1 MEVKILQ
8 NANFEKIVDTYG
20 DMVYRIAL
28 THIMDKSS
36 AEDIFQEAFLRLV
49 KNIGRIKDEEHLKF
63 WLIRT
68 TINLS
73 KNANSRLRT
82 TAADTDRAAETGDD
96 FSESDLRII
105 IGDLPQ
111 KFREVMILCCLEGYT
126 ADEAARILGKPS
138 GTIKSRL
145 FKARQLLKKEM
156 E

>member
-1 MEVKILQ
+1 MQ
-8 NANFEKIVDTYG
+8 NADFEKIVEIYG

-28 THIMDKSS
+28 THILNKSS

-73 KNANSRLRT
+73 KNANSRQRI
-82 TAADTDRAAETGDD
+82 TAADTDGTVETGDD
-96 FSESDLRII
+96 FSQSDLRII
-105 IGDLPQ
+105 IGGLPQ
-111 KFREVMILCCLEGYT
+111 KFREVIILCCLEGYT
-126 ADEAARILGKPS
+126 ADEAAKILGKPS

-145 FKARQLLKKEM
+145 YKARQLLKKEM

>member
-1 MEVKILQ
+1 MQ
-8 NANFEKIVDTYG
+8 NADFEKIVETYG

-28 THIMDKSS
+28 THILNKSL

-73 KNANSRLRT
+73 KNANSRQRT
-82 TAADTDRAAETGDD
+82 TAADTDDTAETGDD
-96 FSESDLRII
+96 FSQSDLRII

-111 KFREVMILCCLEGYT
+111 KFREVIILCCLEGYT
-126 ADEAARILGKPS
+126 ADEAAKILGKPS

-145 FKARQLLKKEM
+145 YKARQLLKKEM

>member
-1 MEVKILQ
+1 MQ
-8 NANFEKIVDTYG
+8 NADFEKIVETYG

-28 THIMDKSS
+28 THILNKSS
-36 AEDIFQEAFLRLV
+36 AEDIFQEAFLRLA

-73 KNANSRLRT
+73 KNANSRQRI
-82 TAADTDRAAETGDD
+82 TAADTDDTSETGDD
-96 FSESDLRII
+96 FSQSDLRII
-105 IGDLPQ
+105 IGGLPQ
-111 KFREVMILCCLEGYT
+111 KFREVIILCCLEGYT
-126 ADEAARILGKPS
+126 ADEAAKILGKPS

-145 FKARQLLKKEM
+145 YKARQLLKKEM

>member
-1 MEVKILQ
+1 MQ
-8 NANFEKIVDTYG
+8 NADFEKIVEIYG

-28 THIMDKSS
+28 THILNKSS

-73 KNANSRLRT
+73 KNANSRQRI
-82 TAADTDRAAETGDD
+82 TAADTDDTAETGDD
-96 FSESDLRII
+96 FSQSDLRII
-105 IGDLPQ
+105 IGGLPQ
-111 KFREVMILCCLEGYT
+111 KFREVIILCCLEGYT
-126 ADEAARILGKPS
+126 ADEAAKILGKPS

-145 FKARQLLKKEM
+145 YKARQLLKKEM

>member
-1 MEVKILQ
+1 MQ
-8 NANFEKIVDTYG
+8 NADFEKIVETYG

-28 THIMDKSS
+28 THILNKSS

-73 KNANSRLRT
+73 KNANSRQRI
-82 TAADTDRAAETGDD
+82 TAADTDDTAETGDD
-96 FSESDLRII
+96 FSQSDLRII
-105 IGDLPQ
+105 IGGLPQ
-111 KFREVMILCCLEGYT
+111 KFREVIILCCLEGYT
-126 ADEAARILGKPS
+126 ADEAAKILGKPS

-145 FKARQLLKKEM
+145 YKARQLLKKEM

>member
-1 MEVKILQ
+1 MQ
-8 NANFEKIVDTYG
+8 DPNFEEIVEAYG

-73 KNANSRLRT
+73 KNANSRLRS

-126 ADEAARILGKPS
+126 ADEAAKILGKPS

>member
-1 MEVKILQ
+1 MKILQ
-8 NANFEKIVDTYG
+8 NADFEKIVETYG

-28 THIMDKSS
+28 THILNKSS

-73 KNANSRLRT
+73 KNANSRQRI
-82 TAADTDRAAETGDD
+82 TAADTDDTAETGDD
-96 FSESDLRII
+96 FSQSDLRII
-105 IGDLPQ
+105 IGGLPQ
-111 KFREVMILCCLEGYT
+111 KFREVIILCCLEGYT
-126 ADEAARILGKPS
+126 ADEAAKILGKPS

-145 FKARQLLKKEM
+145 YKARQLLKKEM

>member
-1 MEVKILQ
+1 MQ
-8 NANFEKIVDTYG
+8 NADFEKIVEIYG

-28 THIMDKSS
+28 THILNKSS

-73 KNANSRLRT
+73 KNANSRQRI
-82 TAADTDRAAETGDD
+82 TAADTDDTSETGDD
-96 FSESDLRII
+96 FSQSDLRII
-105 IGDLPQ
+105 IGGLPQ
-111 KFREVMILCCLEGYT
+111 KFREVIILCCLEGYT
-126 ADEAARILGKPS
+126 ADEAAKILGKPS

-145 FKARQLLKKEM
+145 YKARQLLKKEM

>member
-1 MEVKILQ
+1 MQ
-8 NANFEKIVDTYG
+8 NADFEKIVEIYG

-28 THIMDKSS
+28 THILNKSS

-73 KNANSRLRT
+73 KNANSRQRI
-82 TAADTDRAAETGDD
+82 TAADTDGTAETGDD
-96 FSESDLRII
+96 FSQSDLRII
-105 IGDLPQ
+105 IGGLPQ
-111 KFREVMILCCLEGYT
+111 KFREVIILCCLEGYT
-126 ADEAARILGKPS
+126 ADEAAKILGKPS

-145 FKARQLLKKEM
+145 YKARQLLKKEM

>member
-1 MEVKILQ
+1 MQ
-8 NANFEKIVDTYG
+8 NADFEKIVETYG

-28 THIMDKSS
+28 THILNKSS

-73 KNANSRLRT
+73 KNANSRQRI
-82 TAADTDRAAETGDD
+82 TAADTSDTAETGDD
-96 FSESDLRII
+96 FSQSDLRII

-111 KFREVMILCCLEGYT
+111 KFREVIILCCLEGYT
-126 ADEAARILGKPS
+126 ADEAAKILGKPS

-145 FKARQLLKKEM
+145 YKARQLLKKEM